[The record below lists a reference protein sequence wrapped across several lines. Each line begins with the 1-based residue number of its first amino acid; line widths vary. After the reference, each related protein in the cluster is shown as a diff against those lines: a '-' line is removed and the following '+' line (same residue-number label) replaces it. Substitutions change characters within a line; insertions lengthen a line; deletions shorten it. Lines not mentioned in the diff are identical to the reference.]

1 MPTHKVQPAQPALF
15 TGIAQSVEHWSPKPG
30 VGSSSLSSRAKITKN
45 MKLKILQD
53 IEDSYNEL
61 RYKTSW
67 PTKSQL
73 AGSTVVVMVAS
84 IIIAIGIFIMDQ
96 VIDYVMH
103 VVYSGFQLF

>member
-1 MPTHKVQPAQPALF
+1 
-15 TGIAQSVEHWSPKPG
+15 
-30 VGSSSLSSRAKITKN
+30 

-73 AGSTVVVMVAS
+73 AGSTVVVMIAS
-84 IIIAIGIFIMDQ
+84 IILAIGIFIMDQ
-96 VIDYVMH
+96 VIDHVMH
-103 VVYSGFQLF
+103 FIYSGFQLF